1 MRLIT
6 RSAVG
11 LIALS
16 LVGPTLAGETRGVLY
31 NFSASWC
38 GPCQQVAPI
47 VSKLARQGLP
57 IRKVDFDREKKL
69 AEHFRIE
76 TIPTF
81 VLVIDGREVDRVS
94 GVVSESTLRRMM
106 ARIPTTHIPSDN
118 LAREAIDVELGQPAP
133 IPRPAPIAAQVE
145 PQVVAQAEEEP
156 TGLRRL
162 WPFGRKEEEAAPTVR
177 GNDSSVE
184 GLDATP
190 ATTPVGNTLASG
202 GQPDPMQASVRI
214 RVVIDG
220 NINLGS
226 GTVISSQEGRTLI
239 LTCGHIFRG
248 FKEGS
253 KIEVDVLPNGESQ
266 QYGAR
271 LEKFDLDADVG
282 LLSIPT
288 DVPVPSVRFA
298 VSEAAPAVGEHVASI
313 GCSGGAAPTREQLRI
328 TAVDKYRGPNN
339 IECTGVPVRGR
350 SGGGLFN
357 RRGEVVGVCIAADPE
372 GQRGLY
378 SGLFAVHQML
388 RECGL
393 ASLFESQQPA
403 TTAPLAAAAPQAME
417 TQPAAQPAAQPAPM
431 ERTVPSQPV
440 QQHPVSV
447 AATPAAVAPP
457 VETQPSMSVGAAP
470 APAAATREIPV
481 GSAEVVVM
489 IRDTSRPNAPQKVV
503 IIHRASP
510 KFMAYLH
517 GELEAEKLSGVA
529 QRPVSNVQQPANNF
543 APAVRR
549 EPSAPSIHTSASR
562 RIEAAQPAVPR
573 GFPMEAVNKGSLEPT
588 SLSHPAQPRRFVR
601 SADAR

>member
-31 NFSASWC
+31 NFSATWC
-38 GPCQQVAPI
+38 GPCQQVAPV
-47 VSKLARQGLP
+47 VSKLARQGMP

-106 ARIPTTHIPSDN
+106 ARIPTTPVPSDT

-184 GLDATP
+184 GLQAAAP
-190 ATTPVGNTLASG
+190 ASTGPIGIVS

-214 RVVIDG
+214 RVMIDG

-226 GTVISSQEGRTLI
+226 GTVISSQQGRTLI

-253 KIEVDVLPNGESQ
+253 KIEVDVLPSGESQ
-266 QYGAR
+266 QYVAR

-288 DVPVPSVRFA
+288 DVPVPSVRVA
-298 VSEAAPAVGEHVASI
+298 TSEAAPAVGEHVASI

-328 TAVDKYRGPNN
+328 TDIDKYRGPNN

-357 RRGEVVGVCIAADPE
+357 RRGEVVGVCIAADPD

-393 ASLFESQQPA
+393 SSLFESQSSSEA
-403 TTAPLAAAAPQAME
+403 LAATAPASEA
-417 TQPAAQPAAQPAPM
+417 QPVVQPAAQPAPVA
-431 ERTVPSQPV
+431 TSIPSQPV
-440 QQHPVSV
+440 QQNPGLV
-447 AATPAAVAPP
+447 AATPAAVAPQ
-457 VETQPSMSVGAAP
+457 VETQPAMSVGAAP
-470 APAAATREIPV
+470 APAAASREIPV

-489 IRDTSRPNAPQKVV
+489 IRDTSRPDAPQKVV

-510 KFMAYLH
+510 KFMAYLN
-517 GELEAEKLSGVA
+517 GELEAEKLSEFA
-529 QRPVSNVQQPANNF
+529 QRPVSAAQPASQNF
-543 APAVRR
+543 APAPRR
-549 EPSAPSIHTSASR
+549 
-562 RIEAAQPAVPR
+562 QPAVPVVPASSGRSAEMSQQAIPR
-573 GFPMEAVNKGSLEPT
+573 GFPMEAANKGLLEPT
-588 SLSHPAQPRRFVR
+588 SLSHPVQPRRFVR
-601 SADAR
+601 SAEGR